1 MVYFMNE
8 SIHSQKYRK
17 RKKTEK
23 ERHEK
28 QKNVGSR
35 KRSSTENTLY
45 QTAVQTAG
53 LGAGYNFGYF

>member
-1 MVYFMNE
+1 MNE

-23 ERHEK
+23 DKHEK

-35 KRSSTENTLY
+35 RRSSTKNTLY

-53 LGAGYNFGYF
+53 LGAGYNF